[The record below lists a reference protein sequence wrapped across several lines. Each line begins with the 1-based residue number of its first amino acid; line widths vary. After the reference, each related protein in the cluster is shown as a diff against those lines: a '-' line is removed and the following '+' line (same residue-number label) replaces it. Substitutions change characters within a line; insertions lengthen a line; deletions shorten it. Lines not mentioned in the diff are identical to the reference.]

1 MKKVL
6 ILLFQFSSLMIING
20 QNKIVL
26 SNTNIIDGISQ
37 SEKRNMMV
45 FISNGK
51 IESIKKNGSKYKVLD
66 FSITL
71 IPFVNIK
78 IKKTIKATEKILAGL
93 NSLFSSKCHD
103 CEVPTF

>member
-26 SNTNIIDGISQ
+26 SNTNIIDGISK

-45 FISNGK
+45 FTNLSYYCNK
-51 IESIKKNGSKYKVLD
+51 TSICLL
-66 FSITL
+66 L
-71 IPFVNIK
+71 I
-78 IKKTIKATEKILAGL
+78 
-93 NSLFSSKCHD
+93 
-103 CEVPTF
+103 

>member
-37 SEKRNMMV
+37 SEKRNMM
-45 FISNGK
+45 IW
-51 IESIKKNGSKYKVLD
+51 IMKV
-66 FSITL
+66 
-71 IPFVNIK
+71 
-78 IKKTIKATEKILAGL
+78 
-93 NSLFSSKCHD
+93 H
-103 CEVPTF
+103 